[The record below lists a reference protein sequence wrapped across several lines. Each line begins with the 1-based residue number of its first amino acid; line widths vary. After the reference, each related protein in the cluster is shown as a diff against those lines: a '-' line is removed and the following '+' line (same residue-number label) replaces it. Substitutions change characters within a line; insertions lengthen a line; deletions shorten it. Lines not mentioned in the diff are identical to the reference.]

1 MIVVDAKVGL
11 NSEARHYK
19 QWISDEILIRPSFYW
34 LIHFYKI
41 STEVNARITF
51 EIIGNKFNESSI
63 SDALFMPAEEVG
75 INVNFQKLIFL
86 ILCCLANE
94 RLFWFANAYH
104 WCFSELSRLSLYRLK
119 VKMPKTWI
127 IIYNVVLKLV

>member
-1 MIVVDAKVGL
+1 MIVVDAEVGL

-19 QWISDEILIRPSFYW
+19 QWICDEILIRPSFYW

-75 INVNFQKLIFL
+75 INVNFQ
-86 ILCCLANE
+86 
-94 RLFWFANAYH
+94 
-104 WCFSELSRLSLYRLK
+104 
-119 VKMPKTWI
+119 
-127 IIYNVVLKLV
+127 